1 MQNYFV
7 DIFPVY
13 VSEHERT
20 IEKLSGLYNNQ
31 KLLQKSISDLIAKHF
46 QPDMINDK
54 RILLKPNWVK
64 HSINEPDEICLRTH
78 DNFLLA
84 TLEII
89 LKYKPASV
97 LIGDAP
103 IQGCKWDNVVAS
115 DLALK
120 VDLTSKKHGIPV
132 EIKDFRRVVF
142 SPSKNNPVKDR
153 NPLSDYIIFD
163 LGKESYLEPITDAK
177 KNVFRVTDY
186 DPDKLA
192 ESHGPGVHKYCI
204 TKELFNADVVISLPK
219 VKTHQKAGI
228 TAALKNLVGV
238 NGDKDYLPHHRIGGS
253 GHGGD
258 CYPGNNLL
266 RSWSEFALDFAN
278 RRQGKWWYVIGRK
291 ISGALWRLSF
301 PGQEHHLGA
310 AWHGNDTTWRMVLD
324 LNKVAV
330 YGNADGTLSKHPQRQ
345 VFSLCDGIIGGQGDG
360 PLRPEPLPLGIIS
373 FTNHS
378 GMNDLAMAT
387 LMQFEISKIA
397 MLREINNL
405 SKKDKVELSWNNSK
419 IKLKDLD
426 SFSIDTKAP
435 PGWTNHLK
443 DRQ

>member
-1 MQNYFV
+1 MKQNYFV

-20 IEKLSGLYNNQ
+20 IEKLSELYQNQ
-31 KLLQKSISDLIAKHF
+31 DFLQESISGLIAKHF
-46 QPDMINDK
+46 QSEMMKDK
-54 RILLKPNWVK
+54 RIMLKPNWVK
-64 HSINEPDEICLRTH
+64 HSTNETDEICLRTH

-84 TLEII
+84 TLEIV

-97 LIGDAP
+97 IIGDAP
-103 IQGCKWDNVVAS
+103 IQGCKWDNVVS
-115 DLALK
+115 SNLILRIDLL
-120 VDLTSKKHGIPV
+120 SKKYNIPV

-142 SPSKNNPVKDR
+142 NPATNNPLTDKA
-153 NPLSDYIIFD
+153 PLSDYIIFD

-186 DPDKLA
+186 NPDKLA
-192 ESHGPGVHKYCI
+192 ESHGVGIHKYCI
-204 TKELFNADVVISLPK
+204 TKELFNADIVISLPK

-253 GHGGD
+253 EHGGD

-266 RSWSEFALDFAN
+266 RSWSELALDFAN
-278 RRQGKWWYVIGRK
+278 RRQGQLWYIVGRK
-291 ISGALWRLSF
+291 IAGALWRLSL

-324 LNKVAV
+324 LNKIAIF
-330 YGNADGTLSKHPQRQ
+330 GNADGTLANEPQRQ
-345 VFSLCDGIIGGQGDG
+345 LFSLCDGIIGGQGDG

-378 GMNDLAMAT
+378 GVNDLTMAT
-387 LMQFEISKIA
+387 LMQFDISKIA
-397 MLREINNL
+397 MLNEIKRL
-405 SKKDKVELSWNNSK
+405 IRKDKIELSWNNTK
-419 IKLKDLD
+419 IKFKDLEN
-426 SFSIDTKAP
+426 FSIKTNAP
-435 PGWTNHLK
+435 QGWANHLK
-443 DRQ
+443 NK

>member
-20 IEKLSGLYNNQ
+20 IEKLSELYKNQ
-31 KLLQKSISDLIAKHF
+31 DFLQKSISDLIIKHF
-46 QPDMINDK
+46 QPEMMKDK

-64 HSINEPDEICLRTH
+64 HSITETDEICLRTH

-84 TLEII
+84 TLEIV

-103 IQGCKWDNVVAS
+103 IQGCKWDKVVS
-115 DLALK
+115 TDLILK
-120 VDLTSKKHGIPV
+120 IDLISKKHNIPV

-142 SPSKNNPVKDR
+142 NPVANNPLTDR
-153 NPLSDYIIFD
+153 APISDYIIFD

-192 ESHGPGVHKYCI
+192 ESHRPGVHKYCI
-204 TKELFNADVVISLPK
+204 TKELFNADIVISLPK

-258 CYPGNNLL
+258 CYPGNNFF
-266 RSWSEFALDFAN
+266 RSCSEFALDFAN
-278 RRQGKWWYVIGRK
+278 RRQGQLWYVIGRK
-291 ISGALWRLSF
+291 IAGAFWRLSL

-324 LNKVAV
+324 LNKIAV
-330 YGNADGTLSKHPQRQ
+330 FGNADGTLSKQPQRQ
-345 VFSLCDGIIGGQGDG
+345 LFSLCDGIVGGQGDG
-360 PLRPEPLPLGIIS
+360 PLRPEPLVLGVIS
-373 FTNHS
+373 LTNHS

-387 LMQFEISKIA
+387 LMQFDISKIA
-397 MLREINNL
+397 MLDEIKRL
-405 SKKDKVELSWNNSK
+405 SKNEKIELSWNNLI

-435 PGWTNHLK
+435 PGWHNHLK
-443 DRQ
+443 N

>member
-13 VSEHERT
+13 VSEQERT
-20 IEKLSGLYNNQ
+20 IENLSELYNNQ
-31 KLLQKSISDLIAKHF
+31 EFLQKSISDLIANHF
-46 QPDMINDK
+46 QPEMIEGK

-64 HSINEPDEICLRTH
+64 HSINERDEICLRTN
-78 DNFLLA
+78 DNFLLV
-84 TLEII
+84 TLEIV

-97 LIGDAP
+97 IIGDAP
-103 IQGCKWDNVVAS
+103 IQGCKWDGVVNT
-115 DLALK
+115 DLLSK
-120 VDLTSKKHGIPV
+120 IDLIIEKYHIPV
-132 EIKDFRRVVF
+132 AIKDFRRVVF
-142 SPSKNNPVKDR
+142 SPSKNNPERER
-153 NPLSDYIIFD
+153 NPLSDYIIFN
-163 LGKESYLEPITDAK
+163 LGKESYLEPITDARK
-177 KNVFRVTDY
+177 KLFRVTDY

-204 TKELFNADVVISLPK
+204 TKELFNADIIISLPK

-238 NGDKDYLPHHRIGGS
+238 NGDKDYLPHHRIGGL

-258 CYPGNNLL
+258 CYPGNNFL
-266 RSWSEFALDFAN
+266 RSCSEFALDFAN
-278 RRQGKWWYVIGRK
+278 RRQGQWGYVIGRK
-291 ISGALWRLSF
+291 IAGVLWRISL

-324 LNKVAV
+324 LNKIAV
-330 YGNADGTLSKHPQRQ
+330 FGNADGTLSKKTQRQ

-360 PLRPEPLPLGIIS
+360 PLRPEPLPLGVIS

-387 LMQFEISKIA
+387 LMQFDIRKIS
-397 MLREINNL
+397 MLNEVFKSIHKDTINLN
-405 SKKDKVELSWNNSK
+405 WNNSI
-419 IKLKDLD
+419 IKLDTLIN
-426 SFSIDTKAP
+426 FSIKTNAP
-435 PGWTNHLK
+435 PGWIDYLMNK
-443 DRQ
+443 